1 MFRTH
6 ETKEAREASLNDA
19 RGANR
24 ETVMSTITR
33 KVIAGHVTYV
43 REPAGTLGEIWDKAK
58 AEGVEGVCLGRTDY
72 KETGLVDSPY
82 DALGFTALADEVVLT
97 EISSRTSLP
106 LQSQAA

>member
-33 KVIAGHVTYV
+33 KVIDGHVTYV

-58 AEGVEGVCLGRTDY
+58 ADGVEGICLGRTDY